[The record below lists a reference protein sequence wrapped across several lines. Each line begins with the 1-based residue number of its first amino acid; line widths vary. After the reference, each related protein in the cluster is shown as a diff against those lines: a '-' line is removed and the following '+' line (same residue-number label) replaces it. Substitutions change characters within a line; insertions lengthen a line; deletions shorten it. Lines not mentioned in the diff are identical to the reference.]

1 MLPVRATGGGD
12 VHRVL
17 LQVTDCTAVIWMGDN
32 DYSSIRAK
40 VNRELLNG
48 YFGPSKGG
56 VYSVSLQATTI
67 FDRNGM

>member
-1 MLPVRATGGGD
+1 MFYA
-12 VHRVL
+12 
-17 LQVTDCTAVIWMGDN
+17 VTCRYIPLHAVTCRYRYAKKEGLTDN